1 MGIEILMRARVGER
15 IMEGGAES
23 RGDIRIPRDGAGAG
37 CWGGR
42 LSWAS
47 RMSASGRAGVCA
59 HSFRCKFNKNM

>member
-37 CWGGR
+37 CWAGGFR
-42 LSWAS
+42 GPRVWV
-47 RMSASGRAGVCA
+47 RMGANA
-59 HSFRCKFNKNM
+59 HAQFFRVQI